1 LKPAQAVLILAAAL
15 IAFLAYLTIKVM
27 ISDGFDVLV
36 GVSLVVLAILGF
48 GVLGALGSST
58 DE

>member
-1 LKPAQAVLILAAAL
+1 MRTTQAVLVLAAVL
-15 IAFLAYLTIKVM
+15 IAFLAYLTIRVM

-36 GVSLVVLAILGF
+36 GISLVVLAILGF

>member
-1 LKPAQAVLILAAAL
+1 MLVLALAL
-15 IAFLAYLTIKVM
+15 IVFLAYLTIKVL
-27 ISDGFDVLV
+27 IADGFDVLV
-36 GVSLVVLAILGF
+36 LISLIVLAILGF

>member
-1 LKPAQAVLILAAAL
+1 MITRQVVLGLALAL
-15 IAFLAYLTIKVM
+15 IVFLAYLTLRVM
-27 ISDGFDVLV
+27 INDGFDVLV

-58 DE
+58 DD

>member
-1 LKPAQAVLILAAAL
+1 LRPAQAVLILALAL
-15 IAFLAYLTIKVM
+15 IVFLAYLTVKV
-27 ISDGFDVLV
+27 IINDGIDVLV
-36 GVSLVVLAILGF
+36 IISLIVLGILGF

>member
-1 LKPAQAVLILAAAL
+1 MVLSLAFALIL
-15 IAFLAYLTIKVM
+15 FLAYLTVRVM

-36 GVSLVVLAILGF
+36 LISLIVLAVLGF